1 MTEGSGE
8 RATRNDV
15 LAVYE
20 PKQASVKS
28 AVIVITLLVL
38 WGMFRVPSL
47 LHGARAFSLDFLA
60 GVALLVYPITFGL
73 WGGTRVE
80 LLADRVYAYRF
91 GRLKHEYRLIDLVG
105 SGTKYG
111 ANGLHFRQGFVSG
124 DPAFMSAAKA
134 RARELGVVLAP
145 TVMQIGAHE
154 ATFELD
160 QMCLDPDVCVGCGT
174 EPARLR
180 AFLAWQGVE
189 LVATRFILARNLK
202 MPVCGPCD
210 RRRKRWR
217 RGQMSLL
224 ALAALPLLLG
234 PAVLGAITWPA
245 ALIAAGVLY
254 LAALLY
260 LGNFAQRIADWRG
273 VGVRVGPLSADSTSA
288 TLRFA
293 NPESLQ
299 RALQSTARPN

>member
-1 MTEGSGE
+1 MRT
-8 RATRNDV
+8 
-15 LAVYE
+15 
-20 PKQASVKS
+20 
-28 AVIVITLLVL
+28 
-38 WGMFRVPSL
+38 
-47 LHGARAFSLDFLA
+47 
-60 GVALLVYPITFGL
+60 
-73 WGGTRVE
+73 
-80 LLADRVYAYRF
+80 
-91 GRLKHEYRLIDLVG
+91 DLVG

-111 ANGLHFRQGFVSG
+111 ANGLHFRQGFVNA
-124 DPAFMSAAKA
+124 DAAFISSAKA
-134 RARELGVVLAP
+134 RARELGVVIAP

-189 LVATRFILARNLK
+189 LVAIRFILARKLA

-217 RGQMSLL
+217 RGQISLL

-254 LAALLY
+254 PSLGVSLSPEIAALLMSGSSVIVAVNA
-260 LGNFAQRIADWRG
+260 LLLKRLRLPAAEGPQDLAPTPVLEEISRG
-273 VGVRVGPLSADSTSA
+273 G
-288 TLRFA
+288 
-293 NPESLQ
+293 
-299 RALQSTARPN
+299 AR

>member
-20 PKQASVKS
+20 PKQGSVKS

-38 WGMFRVPSL
+38 WGMFRVPCL

-60 GVALLVYPITFGL
+60 GIALLVYPITFGL

-91 GRLKHEYRLIDLVG
+91 GRPKHEYRLTDLVG

-111 ANGLHFRQGFVSG
+111 ANGLHFRQGFVSA
-124 DPAFMSAAKA
+124 DAAFIGAAKA
-134 RARELGVVLAP
+134 RARQLGVVIAP
-145 TVMQIGAHE
+145 NVMQISAHE

-160 QMCLDPDVCVGCGT
+160 QMRLDPDVCVGCGM

-189 LVATRFILARNLK
+189 LVATRYVLARDLA

-245 ALIAAGVLY
+245 ALIAGGVVY

-273 VGVRVGPLSADSTSA
+273 VGVRVGPLSADSTTA
-288 TLRFA
+288 TMCFA

-299 RALQSTARPN
+299 R

>member
-1 MTEGSGE
+1 MNEGSGE

-38 WGMFRVPSL
+38 WGMFRVPGL
-47 LHGARAFSLDFLA
+47 LHGARAISLDFFA
-60 GVALLVYPITFGL
+60 GVALLVFPITFGL

-111 ANGLHFRQGFVSG
+111 VNGLHFRQGFVSG

-134 RARELGVVLAP
+134 RARELGVVIAP
-145 TVMQIGAHE
+145 TVMQIGVHE

-210 RRRKRWR
+210 PSQETLASRPDEPARPRSAATTARAGSAGSHHLARSIDRRRCAVPGR
-217 RGQMSLL
+217 
-224 ALAALPLLLG
+224 AAVPRQL
-234 PAVLGAITWPA
+234 
-245 ALIAAGVLY
+245 
-254 LAALLY
+254 
-260 LGNFAQRIADWRG
+260 R
-273 VGVRVGPLSADSTSA
+273 A
-288 TLRFA
+288 THC
-293 NPESLQ
+293 
-299 RALQSTARPN
+299 